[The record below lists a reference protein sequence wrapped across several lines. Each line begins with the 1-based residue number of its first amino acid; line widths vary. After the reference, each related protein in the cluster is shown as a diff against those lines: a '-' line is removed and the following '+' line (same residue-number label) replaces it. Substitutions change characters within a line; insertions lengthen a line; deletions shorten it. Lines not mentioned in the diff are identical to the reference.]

1 MSPGDRAE
9 HVAHLRRA
17 VERIEN
23 APRAAAR
30 AKRISLTRALDR
42 RLGGGLASD
51 ALHEIV
57 PAAPADT
64 PATFGFALALAVRFM
79 AAQGAGLFAVED
91 FALLQGGVPFGPG
104 LVAHGLD
111 LSRLVFVRAPDA
123 PALFQ
128 TMEDALKSGALA
140 VVVGEVFRLGKYDL
154 AISRRLTLAARAGA
168 TPALLVAPT
177 AHGVELST
185 AAETRFEIAAALS
198 ARETPTAGRPLPGR
212 PAFSARLVKARIG
225 ASAEVA
231 PDATQTFRLIWRSEE
246 QRFDEPAI
254 SVPVAAAAGDRS
266 RAARA

>member
-1 MSPGDRAE
+1 M
-9 HVAHLRRA
+9 
-17 VERIEN
+17 
-23 APRAAAR
+23 AAR
-30 AKRISLTRALDR
+30 
-42 RLGGGLASD
+42 
-51 ALHEIV
+51 
-57 PAAPADT
+57 
-64 PATFGFALALAVRFM
+64 
-79 AAQGAGLFAVED
+79 GAGLLAVED

-140 VVVGEVFRLGKYDL
+140 VVVGEVFRL
-154 AISRRLTLAARAGA
+154 ANTISPFPAGSRSPPAPGA

-198 ARETPTAGRPLPGR
+198 AREAPTAGRPLPGR
-212 PAFSARLVKARIG
+212 PAFSARLVKARID
-225 ASAEVA
+225 ASAEAA

-254 SVPVAAAAGDRS
+254 SVPVAAAPADRS